1 ETAAPPSA
9 DPVLAPSSGQLRL
22 ESLARLAED
31 LNGLMAQHRR
41 TLQTAQLELSTSASS
56 PPPDPRVRAAYE
68 NMVRALTD
76 AGRRVVEV
84 RAELERARVQLE
96 NAMTSAGARSNAQ
109 SGSVTVRSVATRGA
123 TRSRPVSMYEGGSRV
138 GTGADVM
145 RSWMRQFEA
154 EDRARL
160 NELNALEESA
170 RNVAAGRTVSSS
182 SSAGG
187 GESVPA
193 SATATG
199 YAGLASR
206 PGVRLR
212 RTVQPPPQQQQQS
225 RSASSAPASSSA
237 ASGVGMEGGSSEP
250 PASASSTRE
259 RVAEGW
265 SPLQISAF
273 VPPPPPPRPL
283 PRRPGS
289 RYSSVDHTWH
299 LEDPVGAMDEFN
311 VGDYEYYR
319 NMAWNRRQRPE
330 QRDMDSAP
338 DSASVRVRTRLL
350 QQAGLPPSHPY
361 LPHLSPA
368 TAPAAP
374 PPNDWPYSEYEPL
387 DPAHLALI
395 DPLTNVPPPPQPRAT
410 RQNSEIEAYVVSPN
424 AWDYATAGYTRP
436 EVSPLTPTY
445 TLPPAPRM
453 MPRNLS
459 MSGMQIHTGYTP
471 ASSRNNSLVP
481 P

>member
-1 ETAAPPSA
+1 PALP
-9 DPVLAPSSGQLRL
+9 PSSGQLRL

-41 TLQTAQLELSTSASS
+41 TLQTAQMELSTSASS

-96 NAMTSAGARSNAQ
+96 NAMTSAGAARSNAQ

-123 TRSRPVSMYEGGSRV
+123 SRSRPVSMYEGGSR
-138 GTGADVM
+138 TGADVM

-154 EDRARL
+154 EDRVRL
-160 NELNALEESA
+160 SELNALEESA
-170 RNVAAGRTVSSS
+170 RNVAAGRTTGSSS
-182 SSAGG
+182 VGGGGGGG
-187 GESVPA
+187 GESVAA

-212 RTVQPPPQQQQQS
+212 RTVQPSPQQQQS

-237 ASGVGMEGGSSEP
+237 ASGVVVEGGSSEP
-250 PASASSTRE
+250 PSSASSVRE

-273 VPPPPPPRPL
+273 VPPPQPPRPL

-289 RYSSVDHTWH
+289 RYSSVDHSWH

-330 QRDMDSAP
+330 QRDVDSAP
-338 DSASVRVRTRLL
+338 DSASMRVRTRLL

-368 TAPAAP
+368 PTTAAAPP

-387 DPAHLALI
+387 DPAHLAII
-395 DPLTNVPPPPQPRAT
+395 DPLTNVPPPPAPPRAT

-424 AWDYATAGYTRP
+424 AWDYATAAYTRS

-471 ASSRNNSLVP
+471 APSRNNSLVP